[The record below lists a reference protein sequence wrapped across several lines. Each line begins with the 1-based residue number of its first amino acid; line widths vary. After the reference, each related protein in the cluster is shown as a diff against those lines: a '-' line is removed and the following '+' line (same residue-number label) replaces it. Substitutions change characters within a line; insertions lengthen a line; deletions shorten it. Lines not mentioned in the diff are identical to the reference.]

1 MQIALLADIHG
12 NDIALEAVLTD
23 IEQQG
28 GVDTYWILGDLVAI
42 GHAPVKVLERLT
54 ALPHVRFI
62 RGNSDRY
69 VCTGERP
76 SPSVQEVKTNLDL
89 LPTLLEV
96 EGSFSWTQGAIT
108 AAGWFEWL
116 ADLPLEFRAELPD
129 GTQVLSVHAA
139 PGRDAGKGFRP
150 EMNEAEAEEMVAECE
165 ADLICVGHTHSVV
178 NIQVGDKRVV
188 NPGSVGHPPL
198 GADVRASYAVI
209 MADEQRYAVAHRHVA
224 YDRAEVMAI
233 LQAIKH
239 PSAAFLSRYFQGS
252 NQS

>member
-1 MQIALLADIHG
+1 MRIALLADIHG

-23 IEQQG
+23 IEQEG
-28 GVDTYWILGDLVAI
+28 GVDAYWILGDLVAI

-54 ALPHVRFI
+54 ALPHAHFI

-69 VCTGERP
+69 ICTGERP
-76 SPSVQEVKTNLDL
+76 SPSVQEVKTDLDL

-108 AAGWFEWL
+108 AAGWLEWL
-116 ADLPLEFRAELPD
+116 ANLPLEFRAELPD
-129 GTQVLSVHAA
+129 GTQVLGVHAA
-139 PGRDAGKGFRP
+139 PGRDVGKGFRP
-150 EMNEAEAEEMVAECE
+150 EMHQAEAEEMVAECE

-178 NIQVGDKRVV
+178 NIQVGGKRVV

-198 GADVRASYAVI
+198 GADARASYAVI
-209 MADEQRYAVAHRHVA
+209 MADEQGYAVEHRRVA
-224 YDRAEVMAI
+224 YNRAEVIAI

-239 PSAAFLSRYFQGS
+239 PSATFLSRYFQGS
-252 NQS
+252 N